1 MKLQDFLEKYQL
13 DYSSDDIVARLNDLF
28 KILAQNIM
36 YNKISR
42 INIVLLFKEYNLLQN
57 TLFSEALK
65 NILIHYTDDIR
76 DYEHEAGQSIS
87 IIDDDRDSEEFVRI
101 FLEKAN
107 S

>member
-1 MKLQDFLEKYQL
+1 MKLQDFLEKYL
-13 DYSSDDIVARLNDLF
+13 PNYHSDKRVQKLNALNSFFSADIMDGNTFTVELSYEYNDL
-28 KILAQNIM
+28 QN
-36 YNKISR
+36 K
-42 INIVLLFKEYNLLQN
+42 
-57 TLFSEALK
+57 LFSEALK
-65 NILIHYTDDIR
+65 NILIRYTDDIR